1 MKVYRNLDTIP
12 SFRKAIVT
20 IGTFDGVH
28 VGHQLII
35 QKLIEETEATGGESL
50 LITFNPHPRKVV
62 YPERSL
68 MQLNTLE
75 EKIGLLKN
83 YSIDNLVVAPFTRS
97 FSALTAMQYIE
108 EFLVAKFNPAVI
120 IIGYDHKFGNKREG
134 DFKLLEEHAQRFGY
148 RVKEMDERLVNDAI
162 VSSTRIR
169 NALAAGDV
177 ETANLELGY
186 SYFFTG
192 MVVDGNK
199 FGRTMGFPTANLEIN
214 DADKLIPS
222 NGVYAVTAR
231 LEGEEKIYK
240 GMMNI
245 GIRPTVDGTR
255 KITEVN
261 LFDFDRDI
269 YGRHLTVWL
278 HAYIRHEI
286 KFSGFEALKAQLES
300 DKKITIKTLNSLY
313 VAGS

>member
-1 MKVYRNLDTIP
+1 MKVYRNINTIP
-12 SFRKAIVT
+12 HFNHAVVT

-35 QKLIEETEATGGESL
+35 QNLIAETEASGGESL
-50 LITFNPHPRKVV
+50 LITFHPHPRKVV
-62 YPERSL
+62 YPDRNL

-83 YSIDNLVVAPFTRS
+83 YGIHNLVVSPFTKA
-97 FSALTAMQYIE
+97 FSELTAMQYIE
-108 EFLVAKFNPAVI
+108 EFLVGKFNPAVI
-120 IIGYDHKFGNKREG
+120 IIGYDHKFGNQREG
-134 DFKLLEEHAQRFGY
+134 DFKLLEAHAQRFGF
-148 RVKEMDERLVNDAI
+148 RVKEMDEKLVNNAI

-169 NALAAGDV
+169 NALVSGDID
-177 ETANLELGY
+177 TANLELGY

-199 FGRTMGFPTANLEIN
+199 FGRTMGFPTANLEVN
-214 DADKLIPS
+214 DADKLIPG

-255 KITEVN
+255 KITEVH
-261 LFDFDRDI
+261 LLDFDRDI

-278 HAYIRHEI
+278 QAYIRNEI
-286 KFSGFEALKAQLES
+286 KFSGTEALKAQLAT
-300 DKKITIKTLNSLY
+300 DKQSAIQCLNHL
-313 VAGS
+313 

>member
-1 MKVYRNLDTIP
+1 MKVYRNLNTIP
-12 SFRKAIVT
+12 PFNHAVVT

-35 QKLIEETEATGGESL
+35 QNLIAETEASGGESL
-50 LITFNPHPRKVV
+50 LITFHPHPRKVV
-62 YPERSL
+62 YPDRGL

-83 YSIDNLVVAPFTRS
+83 YGIHNLVVAPFTKP
-97 FSALTAMQYIE
+97 FSELTAIQYIE
-108 EFLVAKFNPAVI
+108 EFLVGKFNPAVI
-120 IIGYDHKFGNKREG
+120 IIGYDHKFGNNREG
-134 DFKLLEEHAQRFGY
+134 DFKLLEAHAQRFGY
-148 RVKEMDERLVNDAI
+148 RVLEMDEKLVNDAI

-169 NALAAGDV
+169 NALASGDV
-177 ETANLELGY
+177 DTANRELGY

-214 DADKLIPS
+214 DADKLIPG

-278 HAYIRHEI
+278 QAYIRSEI
-286 KFSGFEALKAQLES
+286 KFSGTEALKAQLAT
-300 DKKITIKTLNSLY
+300 DKQSAIQCLNHL
-313 VAGS
+313 

>member
-1 MKVYRNLDTIP
+1 MKVYRNINTIP
-12 SFRKAIVT
+12 HFNHAVVT

-35 QKLIEETEATGGESL
+35 QNLIAETEASGGESL
-50 LITFNPHPRKVV
+50 LITFHPHPRKVV
-62 YPERSL
+62 YPDRNL

-75 EKIGLLKN
+75 EKIGLLKK
-83 YSIDNLVVAPFTRS
+83 YGIHNLVVAPFTKA
-97 FSALTAMQYIE
+97 FSELTAMQYIE
-108 EFLVAKFNPAVI
+108 EFLVGKFNPAVI
-120 IIGYDHKFGNKREG
+120 IIGYDHKFGNQREG
-134 DFKLLEEHAQRFGY
+134 DFKLLEAHAQRFGY
-148 RVKEMDERLVNDAI
+148 RVKEMDEKLVNNAI

-169 NALAAGDV
+169 NALSSGDV
-177 ETANLELGY
+177 DTANRELGY

-214 DADKLIPS
+214 DADKLIPG

-255 KITEVN
+255 KITEVH

-278 HAYIRHEI
+278 QAYIRNEI
-286 KFSGFEALKAQLES
+286 KFSGTEALKAQLAT
-300 DKKITIKTLNSLY
+300 DKQSAIQCLNHL
-313 VAGS
+313 